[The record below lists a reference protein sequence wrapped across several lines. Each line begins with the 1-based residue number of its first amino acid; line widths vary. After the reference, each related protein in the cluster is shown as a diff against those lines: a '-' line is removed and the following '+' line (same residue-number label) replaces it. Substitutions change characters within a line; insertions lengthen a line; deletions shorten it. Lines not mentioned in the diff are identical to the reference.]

1 MTNLRVAV
9 RSWSGHWFLLLMVEV
24 VLAACVAAPAA
35 CCHAAESAAPGP
47 GSAPAELAP
56 AELAR
61 RIDRLLEA
69 GWQTANIEP
78 APPAED
84 AEFLRRAFLDLTGRI
99 PSVAEVRGFLDD
111 RDPQKRAKLVEQLL
125 QRATFPA
132 HFGRML
138 RDLMLP
144 GSAGNPQLQ
153 FLAPQ
158 FEAWLRLR
166 LEDGAGYDKL
176 VTDLLTYAGAATTV
190 RGAALNAEPNPSA
203 FYQVNERRPE
213 NLAASTSRLFLGVQ
227 LECAQCHNHPFAK
240 WKREEFWAFT
250 AFFNSID
257 AGNQRTPT
265 EQPGRNNRRGIQ
277 IPGTNTT
284 VGPRLLDGTEP
295 DWKDDET
302 KPAALARWLTS
313 PDNPHFARAAVN
325 RVWWQ
330 FFGRGLVDPVD
341 DLDESNAPS
350 QPEVLD
356 ELTRQFVAHHFDFKY
371 LARAI
376 TSTRAYQLSSRTTHA
391 SQDDPRHFARMPL
404 RSLTAEQLYD
414 SLVQATGFEEQGFAG
429 RGEGIARIG
438 GSRTAFLSK
447 FADTGPSRTDYQ
459 ASILQSLTMMNG
471 RLTADASTLQRG
483 ATLQAVAEAPFLST
497 ADKLETLFL
506 STLSRRPTQDEAI
519 TMELFVRFADTA
531 ESENV
536 ALADVFWAL
545 LNSAEFVLNH

>member
-1 MTNLRVAV
+1 MRSVLR
-9 RSWSGHWFLLLMVEV
+9 RCGRV
-24 VLAACVAAPAA
+24 VVVILLAASAAAMAKWHPAGRCLAAEPPTAAAPATDEVLDP
-35 CCHAAESAAPGP
+35 AA
-47 GSAPAELAP
+47 LAH
-56 AELAR
+56 

-69 GWQTANIEP
+69 AWTAEQVEP
-78 APPAED
+78 SPPADD
-84 AEFLRRAFLDLTGRI
+84 AEFLRRVFLDLTGRI
-99 PSVAEVRGFLDD
+99 PSVAEVREFLDD
-111 RDPQKRAKLVEQLL
+111 RDPQKRGNQVEQLL

-144 GSAGNPQLQ
+144 GSVANPQLQ

-166 LEDGAGYDKL
+166 LEDGAGYDRL

-190 RGAALNAEPNPSA
+190 RGAALNAEPNPGA

-240 WKREEFWAFT
+240 WKREEFWAFA

-257 AGNQRTPT
+257 TAGRGDLADQLARRADP
-265 EQPGRNNRRGIQ
+265 RGIR
-277 IPGTNTT
+277 IPGTDTM
-284 VGPRLLDGTEP
+284 VSPKLLDGTEP
-295 DWKDDET
+295 DWQPNESMGAT
-302 KPAALARWLTS
+302 LARWMTS
-313 PDNPHFARAAVN
+313 ASNPYFARATVN

-330 FFGRGLVDPVD
+330 FFGRGLIDPVD
-341 DLDESNAPS
+341 DLDESNVAS
-350 QPEVLD
+350 QPDVLD
-356 ELTRQFVAHHFDFKY
+356 ELTRQFRAHRFDFKF

-414 SLVQATGFEEQGFAG
+414 SLVQATGFDGQFYFG
-429 RGEGIARIG
+429 RGEEIVRI
-438 GSRTAFLSK
+438 STPRAAFLSK
-447 FADTGPSRTDYQ
+447 FSDTGPSRTDYQ
-459 ASILQSLTMMNG
+459 GSILQALTMMNG

-483 ATLQAVAEAPFLST
+483 ATLQAVSEAPFLST
-497 ADKLETLFL
+497 ADKIETLFL
-506 STLSRRPTQDEAI
+506 ATLSRKPTRDELI

-531 ESENV
+531 ESEN
-536 ALADVFWAL
+536 ATLADVFWAL